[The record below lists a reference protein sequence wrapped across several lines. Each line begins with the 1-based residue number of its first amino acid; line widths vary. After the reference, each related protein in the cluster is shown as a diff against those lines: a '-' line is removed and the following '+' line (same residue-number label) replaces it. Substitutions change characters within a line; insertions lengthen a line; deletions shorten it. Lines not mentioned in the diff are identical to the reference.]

1 METLAGMILEI
12 KGEMPVK
19 NEMIG
24 FKHYVF
30 EIITVDNHQIKK
42 VKLHIKNNPNKPAD
56 DED

>member
-1 METLAGMILEI
+1 MILEI

-30 EIITVDNHQIKK
+30 EIIAVDNRRIKK